1 MATKL
6 DFDQGDLLTDQAS
19 RRQSL
24 RRMKAVPLGMLIGAA
39 IIFVIAWY
47 FEKQPGSAPAW
58 GYLRAAS
65 EAGMVGGL
73 ADWFAV
79 TALFRRPMGLPIP
92 HTAII
97 PTKKDQLG
105 ASLGDFVSQN
115 FLNPEVVRARVAT
128 LDPAG
133 RLGAYLAQPEARAR
147 VVSEA
152 AALAAAGIRSIDD
165 SDAQLI
171 IRNLLFEQAAS
182 YAWAPPAGRL
192 LGAVV
197 ADRTHEP
204 AVDAVFRVVRDW
216 IADNEEAI
224 VELVAERGPAQN
236 FFLARAAH
244 EAVGKKAYRELLRWA
259 QEAVDDPTCATRKA
273 VDRWLAETAERLRQD
288 PELISRVELFKQK
301 LLASPETH
309 EAVFSIWPTTRR
321 IVLESLADSDGELQS
336 RADEWLAHTA
346 HRLAHDDAF
355 RTLVNG
361 RIEAGAAF
369 LAGRYGNEAADLI
382 SETVARWDASEASE
396 RIELQVGR
404 DLQFI
409 RINGTVVGA
418 LAGIV
423 IHAVG
428 TTLLG

>member
-1 MATKL
+1 MVI
-6 DFDQGDLLTDQAS
+6 DQGDK
-19 RRQSL
+19 RRAL
-24 RRMKAVPLGMLIGAA
+24 RRMKAFPLGLLIGAA
-39 IIFVIAWY
+39 VIFVVAWY
-47 FEKQPGSAPAW
+47 FEKQPGSPAYW
-58 GYLRAAS
+58 GFIRAAA

-115 FLNPEVVRARVAT
+115 FLNPDVVRARVAAV
-128 LDPAG
+128 DPAG
-133 RLGAYLAQPEARAR
+133 RLGTYLGQPGARAR
-147 VVSEA
+147 VVREA

-171 IRNLLFEQAAS
+171 IRNLLFQQAAS

-197 ADRTHEP
+197 SDGTHEP

-216 IADNEEAI
+216 IAGNEELI
-224 VELVAERGPAQN
+224 VDLVAERGPAQN

-244 EAVGKKAYRELLRWA
+244 EAVGRRAYRELLRWA
-259 QEAVDDPTCATRKA
+259 EEAVNDPTCATRRA
-273 VDRWLAETAERLRQD
+273 VNRWLGETAERLRED
-288 PELISRVELFKQK
+288 PELIARVELFKQK
-301 LLASPETH
+301 LLASPEAH

-321 IVLESLADSDGELQS
+321 ILLESLADDTGELQR
-336 RADEWLAHTA
+336 RADEWVAQTSD
-346 HRLAHDDAF
+346 RLLHDADF
-355 RTLVNG
+355 HDGVNE
-361 RIEAGAAF
+361 RIESAAAF
-369 LAGRYGNEAADLI
+369 LAGRYGNEAATLI

-418 LAGIV
+418 LAGVAIHTIGTIV
-423 IHAVG
+423 
-428 TTLLG
+428 LG

>member
-1 MATKL
+1 
-6 DFDQGDLLTDQAS
+6 
-19 RRQSL
+19 
-24 RRMKAVPLGMLIGAA
+24 MKAVPLGMLVGAA
-39 IIFVIAWY
+39 VIFIVAWY

-58 GYLRAAS
+58 GYLRAAA

-79 TALFRRPMGLPIP
+79 TALFRHPMGLPIP

-105 ASLGDFVSQN
+105 ASLGGFVSQN
-115 FLNPEVVRARVAT
+115 FLNPDVVRARVAT
-128 LDPAG
+128 LDPAA
-133 RLGAYLAQPEARAR
+133 RLGAYLAQPEPRAR
-147 VVSEA
+147 LVAEA
-152 AALAAAGIRSIDD
+152 AALAASGIGSIDD

-171 IRNLLFEQAAS
+171 IRNLLFQQAAS

-204 AVDAVFRVVRDW
+204 AVDALFRVVRDW
-216 IADNEEAI
+216 IAENEAAI
-224 VELVAERGPAQN
+224 VDVVAERGPAQN

-244 EAVGKKAYRELLRWA
+244 EAVGKKAYRELLLWA
-259 QEAVDDPTCATRKA
+259 QEAVDDPTCSTRRA
-273 VDRWLAETAERLRQD
+273 VDRWLAETAERLRHD
-288 PELISRVELFKQK
+288 SELITRVELFKHT

-309 EAVFSIWPTTRR
+309 EAVYSIWPTTRR
-321 IVLESLADSDGELQS
+321 ILLESLADSDGELQR
-336 RADEWLAHTA
+336 RADEWVGHIAD
-346 HRLAHDDAF
+346 RLEHDDEF
-355 RTLVNG
+355 RRVVNQ
-361 RIEAGAAF
+361 RIESSAAF
-369 LAGRYGNEAADLI
+369 LAGRYGGEAADLI

-423 IHAVG
+423 IHAIG
-428 TTLLG
+428 SNLLG